1 MQTKTRALTVAL
13 AAGLAAPAFGQTDIF
28 WNAGSGVWNAPGNW
42 NPVNV
47 PNATSENAFILSP
60 AFAEV
65 TLDISASIGSLEV
78 GPQMTLSQNPST
90 TLFMHGNITNNGF
103 ITLNPTTNNGNATIQ
118 FNTSSTISGNGIL
131 RLSGGNN
138 DAAITSNG
146 TVVTN
151 ALGHTIDGAGQ
162 IVATFIND
170 GVVSAI
176 DSGFGNRLEL
186 VSGTKTNN
194 LNMQAG
200 PGAEL
205 FLSGVTVNQIPGA
218 TIAANSGGTVIFN
231 GSNTING
238 GRLVGP
244 GTFLKPTSGNLT
256 LSDVSVEQDIDV
268 APAAGIFY
276 NSDTLNCTGTIT
288 LNDSDS
294 GANSFI
300 QFNAS
305 TTVSG
310 GGTFFLA
317 GSGNDSQVTTNGTIL
332 TIEPGFTIEGS
343 GEIPATLINNGLVRA
358 FPSANGD
365 GRLDLFAGTK
375 TNNALIR
382 ADAGGVVDLSAVT
395 VNQAPGGEIL
405 ADGGGIEFVSSQT
418 INGGTIRAINGGTI
432 TKPSTGNLS
441 LSDISLQGDLDVAG
455 NAGVFYNST
464 VFDCQ
469 GIISLN
475 DSVST
480 GNAFVQFNASTTVS
494 GGGTIFL
501 AGSSNDSQVTTNG
514 TVLTIAPGF
523 TIGGSGEIPATMV
536 NNGLVRAFPSTNGD
550 GRLDLFA
557 GTKTNNA
564 LIRAD
569 PGGVIDLSAVTVNQ
583 GPGGEIL
590 ADGGGVEFISSQTV
604 NGGTLRT
611 ANGGTLTKPPSGNL
625 SMSDIF
631 IDGDLDVAGNAGV
644 FYNSAALTTTG
655 SINLNDSAST
665 GNAFIQFNASTTL
678 TGGGRVFLGGSS
690 NDSQVTTNGTVLTVA
705 PDFALEGSGEI
716 PATVT
721 NNGLIRAFPSEFGD
735 GNLRLFS
742 GTKTN
747 NATIRAETDGVIEI
761 TSVTVN
767 QGEDGE
773 IVADGG
779 VVEFTSSQTV
789 NGGTLR
795 TLNGGRLVKPAS
807 GNLSLGGDP
816 TLEGDLEL
824 EGNSGVFVN
833 APTMTNNATIR
844 INSNGSTGNVVV
856 QFNASTVIGGA
867 GRILLEGTNDD
878 SQLTTNGTVVTYGP
892 DQVIE
897 GDGFMNGSHIVLGRV
912 EPGLPLGNITGNAS
926 ITFGGTAELV
936 ADVVGNGNGDS
947 INVTGTVTPGGA
959 VSIQIDPGYTPAIDD
974 EFTLITAGTVNA
986 EFAGVAVTSGV
997 LPPDVAV
1004 RLDHQATQVDVNF
1017 VCLADLL
1024 APFGV
1029 LDLIDI
1035 SAFVQAFL
1043 NQQPAADLAAPIGVW
1058 DLADI
1063 GTFVTAFNTT
1073 CQ

>member
-1 MQTKTRALTVAL
+1 MKPMTRALTVAL

-28 WNAGSGVWNAPGNW
+28 WNAGSGVWSAPGNW

-47 PNATSENAFILSP
+47 PNATNENAFILSP

-78 GPQMTLSQNPST
+78 GPQMTLSQDSNT
-90 TLFMHGNITNNGF
+90 TLFMYGNLTNNGF
-103 ITLNPTTNNGNATIQ
+103 VTLNPSTDNSNATIQ
-118 FNTSSTISGNGIL
+118 FNVSGTISGNGIL
-131 RLSGGNN
+131 RLSGGEN

-176 DSGFGNRLEL
+176 DTGFGNRLEL
-186 VSGTKTNN
+186 VNGVKTNN

-200 PGAEL
+200 TGAEL
-205 FLSGVTVNQIPGA
+205 FISGITINQAPGA
-218 TIAANSGGTVIFN
+218 TIAANLGGTVILN
-231 GSNTING
+231 NSNTITG
-238 GRLVGP
+238 GRFVGP
-244 GTFLKPTSGNLT
+244 GTFLKPTSGNLS

-268 APAAGIFY
+268 APNAGIFY
-276 NSDTLNCTGTIT
+276 NSDTFNCTSTIT
-288 LNDSDS
+288 LNDTDS
-294 GANSFI
+294 NSNTII

-310 GGTFFLA
+310 GGSFFLA
-317 GSGNDSQVTTNGTIL
+317 GSDNDSQVITNGTILTIAPGFTIEGSGDIPATLVNNGLVRAFPSTNGDGRLSLFSGAKTNNALIRADAGGVIDLSNVTVNQGPSGEILADGGAVEFVSSQTVNGGTIRTANGGTLTKPASGNLSLSGVSLQGDLDVAGNAGVIYNSPFFDCQGTIALNDSTSTSNAFVQFNASTTVSGGGSFFLAGSSNDSAVTTNGTIL

-343 GEIPATLINNGLVRA
+343 GEIPATL
-358 FPSANGD
+358 
-365 GRLDLFAGTK
+365 
-375 TNNALIR
+375 
-382 ADAGGVVDLSAVT
+382 
-395 VNQAPGGEIL
+395 
-405 ADGGGIEFVSSQT
+405 
-418 INGGTIRAINGGTI
+418 
-432 TKPSTGNLS
+432 
-441 LSDISLQGDLDVAG
+441 
-455 NAGVFYNST
+455 
-464 VFDCQ
+464 
-469 GIISLN
+469 
-475 DSVST
+475 
-480 GNAFVQFNASTTVS
+480 
-494 GGGTIFL
+494 
-501 AGSSNDSQVTTNG
+501 
-514 TVLTIAPGF
+514 
-523 TIGGSGEIPATMV
+523 V
-536 NNGLVRAFPSTNGD
+536 NNGLIRAFPSTNGD
-550 GRLDLFA
+550 GRLDLFS

-564 LIRAD
+564 MIRAD
-569 PGGVIDLSAVTVNQ
+569 VGGVIDLSNVTVNQ
-583 GPGGEIL
+583 GPSGEIL
-590 ADGGGVEFISSQTV
+590 ADGGAVEFISSQTV

-611 ANGGTLTKPPSGNL
+611 ANGGALSKTPSGNL

-631 IDGDLDVAGNAGV
+631 IDGDLDVAGSAGV
-644 FYNSAALTTTG
+644 LYNSEVLTTTG
-655 SINLNDSAST
+655 SLNLNDSSST

-678 TGGGRVFLGGSS
+678 TGGGRIFLGGSS

-767 QGEDGE
+767 QGETGE

-795 TLNGGRLVKPAS
+795 TLNGGRLVRPSS
-807 GNLSLGGDP
+807 GNLSLGGEI
-816 TLEGDLEL
+816 TFEGDLEL
-824 EGNSGVFVN
+824 EGNSGVFVT
-833 APTMTNNATIR
+833 APAMTNNATIR
-844 INSNGSTGNVVV
+844 INSDGSTSNAVV

-867 GRILLEGTNDD
+867 GRVLLEGTNDD
-878 SQLTTNGTVVTYGP
+878 SQITTNGTVVTYGP

-897 GDGFMNGSHIVLGRV
+897 GDGVMNGSHIVLGRV

-1004 RLDHQATQVDVNF
+1004 RLDHQSNAVDVNF